1 MKDNVDTAGMAGEI
15 MDTCRVMMS
24 TGLVVGTWGNVSRR
38 CSTEDFLITPSGVPY
53 NELQPGDLVVVNL
66 QTGSCSGS
74 LCPSTETP
82 LHAAIYR
89 RRPDVEAIVHTHSPY
104 AAVFAVN
111 RIELPPLLEEMAQLV
126 GGSVRVAPY
135 AASGSIELAEG
146 AAAAIQ
152 DRSAVLLANHG
163 LVGVGRTLKEAL
175 TVCQIVEKSAQVFLW
190 AKLSGTP
197 HLLGEKEVLE
207 LRQGFLQNYGQQPK
221 DAAGKIGLF

>member
-89 RRPDVEAIVHTHSPY
+89 RRPDVEAIIHTHSPY

-111 RIELPPLLEEMAQLV
+111 RIELPPLLEEIAQLV

-152 DRSAVLLANHG
+152 DRFFV
-163 LVGVGRTLKEAL
+163 
-175 TVCQIVEKSAQVFLW
+175 
-190 AKLSGTP
+190 LSGYLITD
-197 HLLGEKEVLE
+197 LLVAEWQENGRRYSRPASSSSEVA
-207 LRQGFLQNYGQQPK
+207 RQ
-221 DAAGKIGLF
+221 AGYDLLLMMQWVAQEIQGS

>member
-1 MKDNVDTAGMAGEI
+1 MKDNVDTSGMAGEI

-89 RRPDVEAIVHTHSPY
+89 RRPDVEAIIHTHSPY

-111 RIELPPLLEEMAQLV
+111 RIELPPLLEEIAQLV

-152 DRSAVLLANHG
+152 DRFFV
-163 LVGVGRTLKEAL
+163 
-175 TVCQIVEKSAQVFLW
+175 
-190 AKLSGTP
+190 LSGYLITD
-197 HLLGEKEVLE
+197 LLVAEWQENGRRYSRPASSSSEVA
-207 LRQGFLQNYGQQPK
+207 RQ
-221 DAAGKIGLF
+221 AGYDLLLMMQWVAQEIQGS

>member
-89 RRPDVEAIVHTHSPY
+89 RRPDVEAIIHTHSPY
-104 AAVFAVN
+104 AAGFAVN
-111 RIELPPLLEEMAQLV
+111 RIELPPLLEEIAQLV

-152 DRSAVLLANHG
+152 DRFFV
-163 LVGVGRTLKEAL
+163 
-175 TVCQIVEKSAQVFLW
+175 
-190 AKLSGTP
+190 LSGYLITD
-197 HLLGEKEVLE
+197 LLVAEWQENGRRYSRPASSSSEVA
-207 LRQGFLQNYGQQPK
+207 RQ
-221 DAAGKIGLF
+221 AGYDLLLMMQWVAQEIQGS